1 MMIISDKQVKK
12 IAGCL
17 MFCRGYTTV
26 HITRNEL
33 INLFAYEFLGFNRQ
47 LLYSVFMTHFICYR
61 VPLVW

>member
-1 MMIISDKQVKK
+1 
-12 IAGCL
+12 